1 MIKEQ
6 KSKSKKTEKKEET
19 PFEKYC
25 KENPEAV
32 ECRIYDV

>member
-1 MIKEQ
+1 MIKE
-6 KSKSKKTEKKEET
+6 KTKNKKKETTKEET